1 MTTTLPRSFEWL
13 NDLVAARLPTRPRLA
28 QMFRHCFANTLATT
42 LRPQPDG
49 STFVITGDIPA
60 MWLRDSACQVR
71 PYLALA
77 PHDPQL
83 ADLIAG
89 VIRRQVACV
98 LLDPYANAFNETA
111 SGAHYNADDA
121 TDIPV
126 DPQVWERK
134 YELDSLCFVLQLA
147 WLFWRA
153 TGRTDHFDAE
163 FGRAAHII
171 VALFRREQHHA
182 TQSSYFFHRT
192 GCPPSDTLAHGG
204 QGAPV
209 AETGLIW
216 SGFRP
221 SDDACELGYLI
232 PANMFATVALGYL
245 AEIAAG
251 PLSDVAL
258 AAVAEVLRGEV
269 EDGLRHYA
277 TTQHPDF
284 GTIYAYETD
293 GLGNYVL
300 MDDAGVPSLL
310 SLPYLGYCPASDPMY
325 QHTRRWALS
334 DANPYFYRGSAA
346 AGIGSPHTPPGYVW
360 PMALAMQALTT
371 TDMDERTQL
380 LDVLERTD
388 AGTLL
393 MHEGFNADDPTQF
406 TRPWFAWANALFSEL
421 VLVDCGLLAP
431 GGVRLA
437 EVPPARSAG

>member
-1 MTTTLPRSFEWL
+1 MATTGVTTIATINNF
-13 NDLVAARLPTRPRLA
+13 AAREICACCWECSFLKSEFT
-28 QMFRHCFANTLATT
+28 CC
-42 LRPQPDG
+42 
-49 STFVITGDIPA
+49 I
-60 MWLRDSACQVR
+60 SA
-71 PYLALA
+71 
-77 PHDPQL
+77 D
-83 ADLIAG
+83 
-89 VIRRQVACV
+89 
-98 LLDPYANAFNETA
+98 
-111 SGAHYNADDA
+111 
-121 TDIPV
+121 
-126 DPQVWERK
+126 
-134 YELDSLCFVLQLA
+134 
-147 WLFWRA
+147 
-153 TGRTDHFDAE
+153 
-163 FGRAAHII
+163 
-171 VALFRREQHHA
+171 
-182 TQSSYFFHRT
+182 
-192 GCPPSDTLAHGG
+192 
-204 QGAPV
+204 
-209 AETGLIW
+209 ETGLP
-216 SGFRP
+216 GFRP

-258 AAVAEVLRGEV
+258 AAVAELLRGEV

-360 PMALAMQALTT
+360 PMALAMQALTS

-393 MHEGFNADDPTQF
+393 MHEGFHADDPTQF

-421 VLVDCGLLAP
+421 VLVECGLLAP